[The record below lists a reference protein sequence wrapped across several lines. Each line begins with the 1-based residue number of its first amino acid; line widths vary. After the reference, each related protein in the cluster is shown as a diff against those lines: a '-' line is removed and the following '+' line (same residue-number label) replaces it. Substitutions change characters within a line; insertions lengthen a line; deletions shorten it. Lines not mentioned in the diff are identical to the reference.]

1 LTGLRHWRILVHV
14 VIVETKSFTSRIG
27 DLLSADEYRS
37 LQLELVQQPAAG
49 KVIPGGGG
57 IRKLRWGALGQG
69 KRGGARVIY
78 FWHSASGTILM
89 LFVYP
94 KNERA
99 DLTPA
104 QCKALRLVVEKEYP

>member
-1 LTGLRHWRILVHV
+1 MAYSRPV
-14 VIVETKSFTSRIG
+14 VIVETKSFTARID
-27 DLLSADEYRS
+27 DLLTADEYRS

-49 KVIPGGGG
+49 NVIPGAGG
-57 IRKLRWGALGQG
+57 IRKLRWGALGRG

-78 FWHSASGTILM
+78 FWHAASETILM

-94 KNERA
+94 KNERG

-104 QCKALRLVVEKEYP
+104 QRKALRLVVEREYP